1 MKKLL
6 VSAVLL
12 LVMEGLF
19 AQLGINAGLNLS
31 NVNKNGNNL
40 SDHKMKVG
48 FHVGASYLIPVSDVF
63 LVQPDIMYS
72 QEGSQASD
80 FDSKFNMDFV
90 FLSVLA
96 RYNIK
101 NGLYAATGPGYGY
114 LLSSKEKYDGGINDW
129 MDFQKRSNL
138 IWSLMGGYDLKN
150 NLGFYIRYNHGLLS
164 LFKYDENG
172 DAPGGIEKTR
182 SFQIGVRYTFE
193 LNKK

>member
-31 NVNKNGNNL
+31 NAKGDL
-40 SDHKMKVG
+40 PEHKMKTG
-48 FHVGASYLIPVSDVF
+48 FHVGLSYPIQVSDDF

-72 QEGSQASD
+72 QEGLKSSEG
-80 FDSKFNMDFV
+80 DSKLNLDFV

-114 LLSSKEKYDGGINDW
+114 LLSSKEKYDGGSNDW

-150 NLGFYIRYNHGLLS
+150 NLGFYIRYNLGLLN
-164 LFKYDENG
+164 LFKYSEG
-172 DAPGGIEKTR
+172 DGPSGMEKTR
-182 SFQIGVRYTFE
+182 SFQIGVRYTLE
-193 LNKK
+193 LNSK